1 MSERFK
7 NAREGNTRGISKP
20 KSRKGDSKEGSWN
33 VNRVASK
40 GGAEGGNKQ
49 QRQGGRG
56 GRGGRRGRG
65 RGRGGAK
72 PTLENLDKDLEAY
85 MFKDQD
91 KAKSMLDNDLDTY
104 MMEVDSKTA

>member
-7 NAREGNTRGISKP
+7 NAREGNTRGIT
-20 KSRKGDSKEGSWN
+20 KSRSRKEVHQGGSWN

-40 GGAEGGNKQ
+40 TGEEGGKQ
-49 QRQGGRG
+49 QRQGGRR
-56 GRGGRRGRG
+56 GRGGRGGRG